1 MQVSI
6 SRCQGSTG
14 SANRYGHDVDLSFP
28 PRHVLERDIA
38 EPRCREKFCPKSQ
51 GLLAVRAA
59 ALLTEM
65 WTTEVDLIDG
75 DALELSSRTVFVVS
89 HCTWW
94 CQMPCRS
101 RACAHE
107 AFSQTTNRPPFNH
120 APAERRSPSPRWFR
134 RARWIWMCPC
144 ASPFT
149 VTAHRPV
156 DIAYNIGA
164 QAIHGSRVALQIKDC
179 KL

>member
-1 MQVSI
+1 MQFSI

-14 SANRYGHDVDLSFP
+14 SANRYEHDVDLSFP

-94 CQMPCRS
+94 CQMPCQS

-134 RARWIWMCPC
+134 RARWIWC
-144 ASPFT
+144 AH
-149 VTAHRPV
+149 ARRLHRH
-156 DIAYNIGA
+156 GA
-164 QAIHGSRVALQIKDC
+164 PPGGHRLQHRRSSDPWVARGITNQRL
-179 KL
+179 